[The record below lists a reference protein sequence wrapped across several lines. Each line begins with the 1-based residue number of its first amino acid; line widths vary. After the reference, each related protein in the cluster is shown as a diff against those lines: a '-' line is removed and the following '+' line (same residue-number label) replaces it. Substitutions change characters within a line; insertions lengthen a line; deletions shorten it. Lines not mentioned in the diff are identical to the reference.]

1 MGRPWFGMR
10 WGADHHDI
18 DAERRRAI
26 NVAAMKKMRQTLEA
40 YA

>member
-1 MGRPWFGMR
+1 MR
-10 WGADHHDI
+10 WGADHQPI
-18 DAERRRAI
+18 DAERTRAL